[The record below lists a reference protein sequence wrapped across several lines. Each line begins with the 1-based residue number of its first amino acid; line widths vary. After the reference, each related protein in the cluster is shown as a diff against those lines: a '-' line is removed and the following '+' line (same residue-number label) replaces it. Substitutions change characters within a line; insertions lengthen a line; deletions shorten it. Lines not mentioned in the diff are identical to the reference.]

1 MESKILIN
9 QNGIDIHITELEGKK
24 EELLEAFNE
33 CSEGHCTCPTQEYK
47 KIETFNIVDSEE
59 KIQLSIISRENEV
72 IDTKEI
78 EKCLEHTKNKISRS

>member
-9 QNGIDIHITELEGKK
+9 KNGIDIHITELEGKK

-33 CSEGHCTCPTQEYK
+33 CSEGRCTCPTQEYT
-47 KIETFNIVDSEE
+47 KIETFNIVDSED
-59 KIQLSIISRENEV
+59 KIQLSIISRENQI

-78 EKCLEHTKNKISRS
+78 EKCLEYTKNKVSRS

>member
-9 QNGIDIHITELEGKK
+9 KNGIDIHLTELEGKK

-33 CSEGHCTCPTQEYK
+33 CSEGRCTCPTQEYT
-47 KIETFNIVDSEE
+47 KIETLNVVDSED
-59 KIQLSIISRENEV
+59 KIQLSIISRENQI

-78 EKCLEHTKNKISRS
+78 EKCLEYTKNKVSRS